1 MDTTSSSDSASAGVV
16 AAMAALGIVWFVVI
30 IALCAFMVW
39 VYWKI
44 FSKAGFNGAMSLL
57 MLVPIANLVAI
68 LLLAFSR
75 WPIEDELARL
85 RGGGRPTTPP
95 GPIGGP
101 PATTTV

>member
-1 MDTTSSSDSASAGVV
+1 
-16 AAMAALGIVWFVVI
+16 MAALGIVWFIVI

-85 RGGGRPTTPP
+85 KGGGRPMPPP
-95 GPIGGP
+95 GSIGGP